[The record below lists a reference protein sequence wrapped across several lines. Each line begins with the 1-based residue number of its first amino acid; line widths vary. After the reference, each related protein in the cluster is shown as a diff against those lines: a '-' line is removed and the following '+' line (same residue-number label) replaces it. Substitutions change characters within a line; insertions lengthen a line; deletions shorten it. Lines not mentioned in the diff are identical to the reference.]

1 MALIRIT
8 WDRDVGTFMVET
20 GEQAEHEDTEADEG
34 VAHPRDADS
43 KSRRDEIT
51 WTPKV
56 QDGVESVVLVL
67 CPDKRP
73 IYVENLPP
81 PWIDKLFKSE
91 VFIESPQVFL
101 GGSRPPQ
108 SPSPEGVEGFVAIPG
123 SEKLNRVRK
132 CLLMIEG
139 EPAFS
144 RAKTYLDCVDVED
157 EDDYVKVTPK
167 KYLEEDWRPINKG
180 LEEAFGKQGARWTTE
195 GRKSHWKVL

>member
-1 MALIRIT
+1 MTLVRIT

-20 GEQAEHEDTEADEG
+20 GEQAEHENTDSGEG
-34 VAHPRDADS
+34 S
-43 KSRRDEIT
+43 DEIT
-51 WTPKV
+51 WIPKV

-91 VFIESPQVFL
+91 VIIESPQIFL

-108 SPSPEGVEGFVAIPG
+108 SPSPEAEGFVTIPG

-132 CLLMIEG
+132 CLHMIEG
-139 EPAFS
+139 EPAFNQ
-144 RAKTYLDCVDVED
+144 AKTYLDCVDVEN

-167 KYLEEDWRPINKG
+167 IYLEDDWRPINKG

-195 GRKSHWKVL
+195 GRNSHWKVL

>member
-1 MALIRIT
+1 MNLIRIT
-8 WDRDVGTFMVET
+8 WDRGVGTFMVET
-20 GEQAEHEDTEADEG
+20 GDQVEHEGTESEENG
-34 VAHPRDADS
+34 S
-43 KSRRDEIT
+43 DEIT

-56 QDGVESVVLVL
+56 QNGVKSVVLVL
-67 CPDKRP
+67 CPDRGP
-73 IYVENLPP
+73 IYIENLPS

-108 SPSPEGVEGFVAIPG
+108 SPSPGVEGFVAVPG

-167 KYLEEDWRPINKG
+167 KFLEDDWRPINKG
-180 LEEAFGKQGARWTTE
+180 LEEAYGKQGARWTTE

>member
-1 MALIRIT
+1 MSLIRIT

-20 GEQAEHEDTEADEG
+20 GEQAEHEDTEAEENG
-34 VAHPRDADS
+34 VG
-43 KSRRDEIT
+43 EMT
-51 WTPKV
+51 WIPKV
-56 QDGVESVVLVL
+56 QDGVDSVVLVL
-67 CPDKRP
+67 HPDRRP
-73 IYVENLPP
+73 IYVENLPS

-101 GGSRPPQ
+101 GRSRPPQ
-108 SPSPEGVEGFVAIPG
+108 SPSPEEVEGLVTVPG

-132 CLLMIEG
+132 CLHLIEG

-157 EDDYVKVTPK
+157 EGDYIKVTPK
-167 KYLEEDWRPINKG
+167 KYLEDDWRPINKG

-195 GRKSHWKVL
+195 GRKSHWKVMYP

>member
-20 GEQAEHEDTEADEG
+20 GEQAEHEDTESDEG

-51 WTPKV
+51 WIPKV

-67 CPDKRP
+67 CPDRRP
-73 IYVENLPP
+73 IYVENLPS

-101 GGSRPPQ
+101 GGPASSP
-108 SPSPEGVEGFVAIPG
+108 PSPEVEGFDAIPG
-123 SEKLNRVRK
+123 SEKLNLVRK
-132 CLLMIEG
+132 CLHMIEG
-139 EPAFS
+139 EPAFNS
-144 RAKTYLDCVDVED
+144 AKTYLDCVDVED

-167 KYLEEDWRPINKG
+167 KFLEDDWRPINKG

>member
-1 MALIRIT
+1 MKLIRIT

-20 GEQAEHEDTEADEG
+20 GEQAEHEDAESEENE
-34 VAHPRDADS
+34 
-43 KSRRDEIT
+43 RDELT
-51 WTPKV
+51 WTPKL
-56 QDGVESVVLVL
+56 QNDSVVLVL
-67 CPDKRP
+67 SPDRRP

-81 PWIDKLFKSE
+81 SWIDKLFKSE

-101 GGSRPPQ
+101 GGPTSSP
-108 SPSPEGVEGFVAIPG
+108 PSPEVEGFVAIPG

-132 CLLMIEG
+132 CLHMIEG

-144 RAKTYLDCVDVED
+144 QAKTYLDCVDVED

-167 KYLEEDWRPINKG
+167 KFLEDDWRPINKG
-180 LEEAFGKQGARWTTE
+180 LEEAYGKQGARWTTE

>member
-73 IYVENLPP
+73 IYIENLPS

-101 GGSRPPQ
+101 GGYRPTS
-108 SPSPEGVEGFVAIPG
+108 SPSPREVEGFVAVPG
-123 SEKLNRVRK
+123 TERLNRVRK
-132 CLLMIEG
+132 CLLLIEG
-139 EPAFS
+139 EPAFNS
-144 RAKTYLDCVDVED
+144 AKTYLDCVDVED

-167 KYLEEDWRPINKG
+167 KYLEDDWRPINKG